1 MVPEGEDAVKSL
13 IIAPK
18 GDANSARGDNPRGL
32 MKEDIFLTK
41 SRFQSCCL
49 LALARVRRILL
60 PALLRE
66 RDGVVSRGPE
76 RICAPT
82 TVSDDP
88 RVRIF
93 ISKRDIAT
101 ARRPRPSRARLGG
114 GRICRR
120 RDAWRTSAPVS
131 SFTADTRA
139 FPPAR
144 ALTSVP
150 RVSLSSQLVNRMG
163 SGKQMDGIMDGVAP
177 GASPDGAPHPR
188 SCHATKHPPRR
199 DATRPDLSREPST

>member
-1 MVPEGEDAVKSL
+1 MTGTPRVGTPERPDEVGYFSDEEQISFVLS
-13 IIAPK
+13 PQR
-18 GDANSARGDNPRGL
+18 AR
-32 MKEDIFLTK
+32 
-41 SRFQSCCL
+41 
-49 LALARVRRILL
+49 RVRRILLL

-114 GRICRR
+114 GRIFRR
-120 RDAWRTSAPVS
+120 RDAWRTSAPVH

-139 FPPAR
+139 IPPAR

-163 SGKQMDGIMDGVAP
+163 SGKQMDEIMDGVAP
-177 GASPDGAPHPR
+177 GASPDGAPNPR
-188 SCHATKHPPRR
+188 SCHATKHPPPVVMRR
-199 DATRPDLSREPST
+199 GPTFPEPST